1 MCEFANPNNEIRDQF
16 IDKCLSDRLRHG
28 LLQEPNLTLENVVE
42 KAQAIELAEMQS
54 IALQPIALQPNEM
67 QAKMTRLKVTQ
78 EKYDFLSNKGCFCC
92 GSSTHLANKCNIA
105 KGKIFR
111 KCGKVGHVAAVCKSK
126 QCH

>member
-42 KAQAIELAEMQS
+42 KAQAIELAKMQS
-54 IALQPIALQPNEM
+54 IALQPNEM

-78 EKYDFLSNKGCFCC
+78 EKSDFLSNKCCFCC
-92 GSSTHLANKCNIA
+92 GSSTHLANKAILQKEKFFENV
-105 KGKIFR
+105 GKWDMLQLFANQNN
-111 KCGKVGHVAAVCKSK
+111 VTDP
-126 QCH
+126 